1 VITKRSVFIVV
12 ALAGL
17 IAACAP
23 TKPPPPPPLPPLDMP
38 CNAAA
43 GSPVAGND
51 PLRSGWYPDQ
61 PGLNPSA
68 GGQCAFGE
76 QWSAPVDGQ
85 VYAQPVVDPGA
96 GPNGTLLVATETNH
110 VYGFDAVTG
119 QQLWERS
126 DLGPPWD
133 PNELNCGDLAPSVG
147 ITSTPAI
154 DAATH
159 TAYMFSK
166 TYDSGSPAY
175 FAHAMDLNANGAE
188 KPGFPRKIEGFAANV
203 PNVPSGTG
211 ASFDAQHHLQ
221 RPGLLLMNGVVYA
234 AFGGHCDVDP
244 YRGWV
249 AGVNASTGAIS
260 TLWTDEALPPAVNPS
275 PRSGIWQTG
284 GRLVNDNGDI
294 LLASGNGVVPAA
306 PTPGKPLASP
316 TLGEAAMRLRVQ
328 PGGALQAV
336 DFFAPCDAQALS
348 DQDLD
353 LGTGAPLVLPDS
365 FGTPA
370 HPHLLLVDA
379 KSPTLY
385 LLDRGDFGGYQQG
398 APGSCPDGSGHGG
411 DHVLSTFT
419 APNTSLGPWATPAEW
434 PGDGG
439 LIYVPYQDA
448 LGGSGEFSA
457 YRVTP
462 DGNGTP
468 QISVAGQSNDDPYG
482 FGSSSAII
490 TSDGTTS
497 GSALVW
503 LVRLPGPDGVGAE
516 LRAYDANPDGGV
528 LTLRARYPIGQGTKF
543 NTPTVHNGRVYVG
556 AQDGNVHA
564 FGVLPQGTAAQSP
577 PPRPRPATANQVP
590 DREG

>member
-1 VITKRSVFIVV
+1 VLVV
-12 ALAGL
+12 LALAGL
-17 IAACAP
+17 MAACAP
-23 TKPPPPPPLPPLDMP
+23 TKPPPPLPPLPFP
-38 CNAAA
+38 CSASS

-68 GGQCAFGE
+68 GGECAFGQ

-85 VYAQPVVDPGA
+85 AYAQPVVDPGA
-96 GPNGTLLVATETNH
+96 GPNGTLVVATETNH

-119 QQLWERS
+119 QQLWARN

-133 PNELNCGDLAPSVG
+133 PNELNCQDLAPSVG

-154 DAATH
+154 DATTH

-166 TYDSGSPAY
+166 TYDNGSPAY
-175 FAHAMDLNANGAE
+175 FAHAMDLNANGNE

-203 PNVPSGTG
+203 PNVPPGAG

-234 AFGGHCDVDP
+234 AFGSHCDVDP

-260 TLWTDEALPPAVNPS
+260 TLWTDEALAPAVNPS
-275 PRSGIWQTG
+275 PRAGIWQSG

-294 LLASGNGVVPAA
+294 VLASGNGEVPAG

-316 TLGEAAMRLRVQ
+316 TVGEAAMRLRVL

-336 DFFAPCDAQALS
+336 DFFSPCDAQSLAN
-348 DQDLD
+348 QDLD

-365 FGTPA
+365 FGTAA
-370 HPHLLLVDA
+370 HPHLLLVVG

-398 APGSCPDGSGHGG
+398 AAGSCPDGSGHAG
-411 DHVLSTFT
+411 DHVLSTLS
-419 APNTSLGPWATPAEW
+419 APGTSLGPWATPAVW

-439 LIYVPYQDA
+439 LIYLPYQSSF
-448 LGGSGEFSA
+448 GGSGKFIA

-468 QISVAGQSNDDPYG
+468 QLSVAGQSNDDPYG

-516 LRAYDANPDGGV
+516 LRAYDANPAGGL
-528 LTLRARYPIGQGTKF
+528 LTLRGRWPIGQGSKF
-543 NTPTVHNGRVYVG
+543 ATPTVFHGRVYVG
-556 AQDGNVHA
+556 ARDGHVLA
-564 FGVLPQGTAAQSP
+564 FGVLPQGAAQTSP
-577 PPRPRPATANQVP
+577 PPPRPATANQVP

>member
-1 VITKRSVFIVV
+1 MITKRSAFAVLAVA
-12 ALAGL
+12 ALA
-17 IAACAP
+17 AACAP
-23 TKPPPPPPLPPLDMP
+23 VKPPPPPPLPPLDMP
-38 CNAAA
+38 CSASS

-96 GPNGTLLVATETNH
+96 GPNGTLVVATETNH

-119 QQLWERS
+119 QQLWARNY
-126 DLGPPWD
+126 LGPPWD
-133 PNELNCGDLAPSVG
+133 PNELACQDLSPSVG
-147 ITSTPAI
+147 TTSTPAI

-166 TYDSGSPAY
+166 TYDNGSPAY
-175 FAHAMDLNANGAE
+175 FAHAMDLNANGNE

-203 PNVPSGTG
+203 PNVPPGAG

-275 PRSGIWQTG
+275 PRGGIWQSG
-284 GRLVNDNGDI
+284 GRLINDNGDI
-294 LLASGNGVVPAA
+294 VLASGNGEVPPA

-316 TLGEAAMRLRVQ
+316 TLGEAAMRLRVV

-336 DFFAPCDAQALS
+336 DFFAPCNAQALN
-348 DQDLD
+348 DKDLD

-365 FGTPA
+365 FGTAA
-370 HPHLLLVDA
+370 HPHLLLVA
-379 KSPTLY
+379 GKSPTLY
-385 LLDRGDFGGYQQG
+385 LLDRDNLGGFQQG
-398 APGSCPDGSGHGG
+398 SAGSCPDGSGQAG
-411 DHVLSTFT
+411 DHVLSTLS
-419 APNTSLGPWATPAEW
+419 APNTFLGPWATPAEW

-439 LIYVPYQDA
+439 LIYLPYQNSF
-448 LGGSGEFSA
+448 GGSGKFIA

-468 QISVAGQSNDDPYG
+468 QLSVAGQSNDDPYG

-516 LRAYDANPDGGV
+516 LRAYDADPSGGA
-528 LTLRARYPIGQGTKF
+528 LTLRGRWPVGQGTKF
-543 NTPTVHNGRVYVG
+543 NTPTVFRGRVYVG
-556 AQDGNVHA
+556 ARDGLVHA

-577 PPRPRPATANQVP
+577 PPPRHATANQVP